1 MSDHEPST
9 IEIYILSKQG
19 LLIAVG
25 KIKQLESD
33 LATERER
40 VRVLTEFARDIANE
54 IYPYPDQ
61 AVRKA
66 DEALAKV
73 RE

>member
-1 MSDHEPST
+1 M
-9 IEIYILSKQG
+9 SKQKCTNNG
-19 LLIAVG
+19 ETAYATPFG
-25 KIKQLESD
+25 KPTYQQLESD
-33 LATERER
+33 LSKERAR
-40 VRVLTEFARDIANE
+40 VRVLTEFAHDIANE